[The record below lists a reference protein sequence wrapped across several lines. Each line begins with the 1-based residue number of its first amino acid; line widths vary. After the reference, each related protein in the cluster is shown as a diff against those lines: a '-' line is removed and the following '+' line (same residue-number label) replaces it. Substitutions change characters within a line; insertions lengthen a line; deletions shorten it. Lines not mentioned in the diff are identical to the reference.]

1 MKNYTNFGEGCNM
14 PVTELVD
21 EVVEHRARYLS
32 RTIGIAYH
40 VALASV
46 RANIQIKEA
55 RHG

>member
-1 MKNYTNFGEGCNM
+1 MERYTNFGEQGNT

-21 EVVEHRARYLS
+21 GVHERRARHLS
-32 RTIGIAYH
+32 RIIGIAYH